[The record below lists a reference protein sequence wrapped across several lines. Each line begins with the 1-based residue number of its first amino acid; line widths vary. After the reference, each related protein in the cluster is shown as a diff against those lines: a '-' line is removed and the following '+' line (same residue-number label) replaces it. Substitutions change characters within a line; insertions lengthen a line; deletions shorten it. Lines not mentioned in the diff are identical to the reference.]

1 MGMGINLRV
10 SDSGMVSYYLD
21 LGRRS
26 LVRSPL
32 LTALI
37 VVLIGTG
44 VASSMVTFAAFRA
57 MSADP
62 MPGKSAQL
70 YEPQIDNWGPLN
82 PDANGEPPLALSYID
97 AKTLLHAHAAPR
109 QTALYQ
115 VAFSLVPE
123 AATVAPFAAKGYA
136 VTANFFAMFDVPF
149 VYGAGWSAADDD
161 KGTDAVVISR
171 RLNDRL
177 FGGVDSVGREVRLDD
192 HDYRVVGVAG
202 DWNPQPRF
210 YATGHLH
217 DNIDQGDAPDVFL
230 PFTYAVDH
238 QVANAWG
245 NYCNADYS
253 GNGWAALLHS
263 ECVWVAFWVDLPT
276 QADARAYAIFLRN
289 YAAEQ
294 QRVGRF
300 SWQPNVRLRSLAQSL
315 DYQHAVPEETRVSFL
330 LALGLQLVCLVN
342 VIGLLLAKFMRRS
355 AEIGVRRALGASRGA
370 IGLQFLT
377 EAALV
382 GVVGGLLGL
391 LLTGIG
397 IYGMGAFFTPKIARL
412 VHIDVGLFGLTL
424 LVSIVAT
431 VFAALYP
438 IWRATQVQ
446 PAWQLKSN

>member
-1 MGMGINLRV
+1 MFR
-10 SDSGMVSYYLD
+10 YYLD

-26 LVRSPL
+26 LGRNPV
-32 LTALI
+32 LTALV
-37 VVLIGTG
+37 VVLIGVG
-44 VASSMVTFAAFRA
+44 VASSMVTFAALRV

-70 YEPQIDNWGPLN
+70 YEPQIDGWGP
-82 PDANGEPPLALSYID
+82 ANRRADGEPPLSLSYID
-97 AKTLLHAHAAPR
+97 AGALLHAHAAYR

-115 VAFSLVPE
+115 VAFSLVPTD
-123 AATVAPFAAKGYA
+123 AARAPFAVKGYA
-136 VTANFFAMFDVPF
+136 VTADFFAMFDVPF
-149 VYGAGWSAADDD
+149 VYGAGWDAAVDDG
-161 KGTDAVVISR
+161 GTDALVISR

-177 FGGVDSVGREVRLDD
+177 FGGADSVGREVRLDD

-210 YATGHLH
+210 YATGHIH
-217 DNIDQGDAPDVFL
+217 DNDDHGDAPDVFL
-230 PFTYAVDH
+230 PFAHAVDR

-245 NYCNADYS
+245 DYCPPDYKGTS
-253 GNGWAALLHS
+253 WDAHLHS
-263 ECVWVAFWVDLPT
+263 DCVWIAFWAELPT
-276 QADARAYAIFLRN
+276 RADARRYASFLRD

-294 QRVGRF
+294 QRLGRF
-300 SWQPNVRLRSLAQSL
+300 SWPPNVRLRDVTQLL
-315 DYQHAVPEETRVSFL
+315 DYVHAVPEETRLSFL

-342 VIGLLLAKFMRRS
+342 VVGLLLAKFMRRS

-382 GVVGGLLGL
+382 GAVGGLLGL
-391 LLTGIG
+391 LLTIVGVR
-397 IYGMGAFFTPKIARL
+397 GMGVLFTPKVARL
-412 VHIDVGLFGLTL
+412 VHVDACLLGLAL

-431 VFAALYP
+431 LLAALYP
-438 IWRATQVQ
+438 TWRAARVQ